1 MPEKRPPST
10 TRRIGMTALFAAAAF
25 ASGTTAAHATVAA
38 PTGPAAVT
46 APSNCGVTAQ
56 YSSVSAYCAN
66 GTGEY
71 RAYTRCDA
79 TLAFDY
85 NRYGPWTRA
94 GSGPSTATCD
104 GIDRAFNYGVQVR

>member
-1 MPEKRPPST
+1 
-10 TRRIGMTALFAAAAF
+10 MTALFAAAAF
-25 ASGTTAAHATVAA
+25 AGGTTATAVAA
-38 PTGPAAVT
+38 PTGPTVVA
-46 APSNCGVTAQ
+46 APSNCTVSTL

-79 TLAFDY
+79 TLWPDY

-94 GSGPSTATCD
+94 GSGPSTAYCED
-104 GIDRAFNYGVQVR
+104 IDRAFNYGVQVR